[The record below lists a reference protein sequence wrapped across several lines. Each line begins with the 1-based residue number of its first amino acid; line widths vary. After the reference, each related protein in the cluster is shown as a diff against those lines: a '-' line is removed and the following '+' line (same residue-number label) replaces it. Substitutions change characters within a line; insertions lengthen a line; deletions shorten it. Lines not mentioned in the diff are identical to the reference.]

1 MFNSWAI
8 RLRNDVRVFTNQLW
22 YTWKR
27 LCNHWCAI
35 IFIVLWLLIWMH
47 ATISLLSDQTREII
61 HLALSHTHT
70 VPLSSPPQVT
80 FKQINFTTAH
90 LLVRLPMMGTP
101 PILNLTVTV
110 TYHITQDSHTKTKKG
125 LFNNGEIVSV
135 HFDKLLSGVRYTVMA
150 VATNLLGSSNISTGM
165 EFVTGEHQ

>member
-1 MFNSWAI
+1 MQPLAG
-8 RLRNDVRVFTNQLW
+8 
-22 YTWKR
+22 
-27 LCNHWCAI
+27 
-35 IFIVLWLLIWMH
+35 
-47 ATISLLSDQTREII
+47 LSDQTREII
-61 HLALSHTHT
+61 HLALSLT

-135 HFDKLLSGVRYTVMA
+135 HFDKLLSGVRYTVMT

-165 EFVTGEHQ
+165 EFVTGEQQYM